1 MKQHKSLL
9 PAVLAATAMGILILD
24 TKTALV
30 GAAAGVKL
38 CLEVLIPSLFPF
50 FVVSILLSSSLMGLK
65 FKWLQPICR
74 LLGVP
79 ASGEYLVLLGILGGY
94 PTGAQSIAQAQR
106 AGQLSRADARRMLAF
121 CCNAGPSFLFGIGA
135 RLFTRGWICWAL
147 WGIHLLSA
155 FLVGLMTPGSGQKRI
170 NTKKITSVT
179 LPAALKSAVEVM
191 GLVCGWVV
199 LFKVLLTFA
208 QRWFLWL
215 LPLPGQV
222 IFSGLL
228 ELSNGCCSLLELENT
243 GLKMLLCSG
252 FLSFGGLCVT
262 LQTRSVAM
270 GADTSLYL
278 PGKATQAALSML
290 LCLPVQLLLSP
301 SERLELP
308 LWAVTLCAGVCVFY
322 GYGQRK
328 RQNNSRFY
336 AAAGV

>member
-1 MKQHKSLL
+1 MKQYKSLL

-50 FVVSILLSSSLMGLK
+50 FVVSILLSSSLMGVN
-65 FKWLQPICR
+65 FRWLQPLCR
-74 LLGVP
+74 PLKVP
-79 ASGEYLVLLGILGGY
+79 SGGEYLVLLGILGGY

-106 AGQLSRADARRMLAF
+106 AGQLSQSDARRMMAF

-155 FLVGLMTPGSGQKRI
+155 FLVGLMTPGNG
-170 NTKKITSVT
+170 TKGMVGKPISVS

-228 ELSNGCCSLLELENT
+228 ELSNGCCSMLELENT

-252 FLSFGGLCVT
+252 FLSFGGLCVA
-262 LQTRSVAM
+262 LQTRSVTV
-270 GADTSLYL
+270 GVDTSLYL
-278 PGKATQAALSML
+278 PGKAAQAALSML
-290 LCLPVQLLLSP
+290 LCLPMQLLLP
-301 SERLELP
+301 RSERLGLP
-308 LWAVTLCAGVCVFY
+308 LWAAGLCACVCIFY
-322 GYGQRK
+322 GLAQRK

-336 AAAGV
+336 TAAGV